1 VDSGDEDKLVWAGT
15 MCGGDP
21 GVVLSGVGGTT
32 SDPDGSWL
40 TGRDGGI
47 VVDAECLGNHRKC
60 VVFSAAVQ
68 ASVMYWGFW
77 RDAVGWEEFGG
88 ALRLNLVVCD
98 DDK

>member
-1 VDSGDEDKLVWAGT
+1 VDSGDEDKLVWTGT

-32 SDPDGSWL
+32 SDPDGSGL

-88 ALRLNLVVCD
+88 VLLV
-98 DDK
+98 KI